1 MRKVLMALTVV
12 LALCYGQPAKAGIG
26 FGIPLPFPFLVW
38 TPSGHCGQG
47 SHGSCRPRD
56 QDHPGAIPKAA
67 TTHARPIG
75 AVKATT

>member
-38 TPSGHCGQG
+38 TPSGHCGR
-47 SHGSCRPRD
+47 GSCHSQD
-56 QDHPGAIPKAA
+56 QDHPGAPKAA

-75 AVKATT
+75 GAKVTT